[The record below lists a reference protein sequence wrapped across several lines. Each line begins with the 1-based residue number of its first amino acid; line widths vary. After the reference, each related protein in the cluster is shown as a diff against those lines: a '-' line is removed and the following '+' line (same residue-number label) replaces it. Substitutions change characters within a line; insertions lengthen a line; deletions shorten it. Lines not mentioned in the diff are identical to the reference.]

1 MDDKA
6 IVDLY
11 WARSERAISE
21 TDAKYGKYCR
31 KISFNILADSAD
43 AEECVNDTYLKAWNT
58 MPSNRPTSL
67 IHYVGKMTRWIS
79 LTRLREKNSLRHGG
93 GEMPLVLD
101 ELAST
106 LDSGADTEKQLEI
119 KELSL
124 AFRRLLDQLPKG
136 ERDVFLCRYW
146 YVAPI
151 SEIAKQFDFSES
163 KVKTMLFRTRKKLL
177 NQLKEEGLC

>member
-93 GEMPLVLD
+93 GEMPLVL
-101 ELAST
+101 
-106 LDSGADTEKQLEI
+106 QLEI

-124 AFRRLLDQLPKG
+124 AFRRLLDQLPKD

>member
-1 MDDKA
+1 
-6 IVDLY
+6 
-11 WARSERAISE
+11 
-21 TDAKYGKYCR
+21 
-31 KISFNILADSAD
+31 
-43 AEECVNDTYLKAWNT
+43 
-58 MPSNRPTSL
+58 
-67 IHYVGKMTRWIS
+67 
-79 LTRLREKNSLRHGG
+79 
-93 GEMPLVLD
+93 MPLVLD

-124 AFRRLLDQLPKG
+124 AFRRLLDQLPKD